1 MPRAASR
8 PHLAF
13 SHPCRCLHFFQDVLE
28 ALAAQ
33 WARLKI
39 ENSALK
45 ERIQQNQQQE
55 HRQQPSQP
63 PPPPPP
69 PPQPSRSAS
78 VIVVVASEDDE
89 SEDEEAERAHAEAEA
104 EAEAAL
110 GIWDEDDAAVEDE
123 DDAVVYRSLAPPPDP
138 DAYAATAATG
148 MELNMGKRPRSF
160 TLELAAQPLHPSK
173 QPSEASARTSPTFT
187 QTRIAELR
195 ANIQDEMRTHEM
207 LLAQIAADGRT
218 LAKLQADNAK
228 LMDELAELRR
238 RRSAA
243 RAAR

>member
-1 MPRAASR
+1 MPPVVNPTTSGSSTTTVASSTE
-8 PHLAF
+8 HA
-13 SHPCRCLHFFQDVLE
+13 SEDDVLE

-45 ERIQQNQQQE
+45 ERIQQSQQQQ
-55 HRQQPSQP
+55 HRPQPSQP
-63 PPPPPP
+63 TPP

-78 VIVVVASEDDE
+78 VIVVVASEDE
-89 SEDEEAERAHAEAEA
+89 EDDEAERAEAEAEA

-110 GIWDEDDAAVEDE
+110 GVWDEDDAAADDE

-138 DAYAATAATG
+138 DANAATATTG